1 MAAAAGSAAGAGGRA
16 GCVGRPRR
24 GSFGMT
30 TKSLRAAALPLIA
43 LFVACRSGPAPVT
56 TPAGPETV
64 RVPFAYANGEEV
76 VTAMRDRYAGSWYR
90 TLTFRQKTSQLSA
103 KGTWSVQ
110 TWYETMRLPGRL
122 RIDFDP
128 LKAGNGV
135 LYARDSQFVMTN
147 GRVSR
152 ADPGINDLQLLGFDV
167 YANPTARTTALLR
180 RQGID
185 LARVHMD
192 SFEGR
197 PMIVVGALAG
207 DLRRKQFWV
216 DAERLYFVRLLS
228 PAPRDTSKLQDI
240 RFVNYERRGDAWLA
254 PRVEIY
260 NDGKL
265 VFYEDYLDVSFDPV
279 IDDALFEPTKWRSAK
294 HWVTSKS

>member
-1 MAAAAGSAAGAGGRA
+1 
-16 GCVGRPRR
+16 
-24 GSFGMT
+24 MT
-30 TKSLRAAALPLIA
+30 KFSLRAAALACLA
-43 LFVACRSGPAPVT
+43 LAGACHSTPAPVT
-56 TPAGPETV
+56 TPSRPE
-64 RVPFAYANGEEV
+64 PAPSAPSYATGADV
-76 VTAMRDRYAGSWYR
+76 VTAMRDRYAGAWYR
-90 TLTFRQKTSQLSA
+90 TLTFRQKTSQLTP

-110 TWYETMRLPGRL
+110 TWYEAMRLPGRL

-128 LKAGNGV
+128 IRAGNGV

-152 ADPGINDLQLLGFDV
+152 ADPGINDLLLLGFDV

-180 RQGID
+180 RQGFD

-192 SFEGR
+192 TFEGR

-216 DAERLYFVRLLS
+216 DAERMYFVRLLE
-228 PAPRDTSKLQDI
+228 PAPRDTAKLQDI
-240 RFVNYERRGDAWLA
+240 RFVNYERRGDGWLA

-265 VFYEDYLDVSFDPV
+265 VFSEDYLDISVDPA
-279 IDDALFEPTKWRSAK
+279 IDDALFEPSKWRSAK
-294 HWVTSKS
+294 HWATGKP

>member
-1 MAAAAGSAAGAGGRA
+1 
-16 GCVGRPRR
+16 
-24 GSFGMT
+24 MT
-30 TKSLRAAALPLIA
+30 NLTLRAAALCS
-43 LFVACRSGPAPVT
+43 LFLFAACHSAPAPVG
-56 TPAGPETV
+56 TPAPPATTRVGPGW
-64 RVPFAYANGEEV
+64 ANGEEV
-76 VTAMRDRYAGSWYR
+76 VTAMRDRYAGRWYR
-90 TLTFRQKTSQLSA
+90 TLTFRQKTSQLSP

-110 TWYETMRLPGRL
+110 TWYEAMRLPGRL

-128 LKAGNGV
+128 IRAGNGV
-135 LYARDSQFVMTN
+135 LYARDSQFVMSN

-167 YANPTARTTALLR
+167 YANPTARTVALLR

-185 LARVHMD
+185 LSRVHMD

-207 DLRRKQFWV
+207 DTRRKQFWV

-228 PAPRDTSKLQDI
+228 AAPRDTSKTQDI
-240 RFVNYERRGDAWLA
+240 RFVNYARRGDAWLA

-260 NDGKL
+260 TDGKL
-265 VFYEDYLDVSFDPV
+265 VFYEDYLDVSIDPV
-279 IDDALFEPTKWRSAK
+279 IDDALFDPSKWRAAK
-294 HWVTSKS
+294 HWFAGR

>member
-1 MAAAAGSAAGAGGRA
+1 
-16 GCVGRPRR
+16 
-24 GSFGMT
+24 MT
-30 TKSLRAAALPLIA
+30 NISLRAAALLTFA
-43 LFVACRSGPAPVT
+43 LMAACHSAPPPVMAPVQ
-56 TPAGPETV
+56 PVLLPVSPE
-64 RVPFAYANGEEV
+64 YANGEDV
-76 VTAMRDRYAGSWYR
+76 VTAMRDRYAGGWFR
-90 TLTFRQKTSQLSA
+90 TLSFRQKTSQLSP

-110 TWYETMRLPGRL
+110 TWYESMRLPGRL

-128 LKAGNGV
+128 IKAGNGV
-135 LYARDSQFVMTN
+135 LYARDSQFVIAN

-152 ADPGINDLQLLGFDV
+152 ADPGINDLLLLGFDV

-192 SFEGR
+192 NFQGR
-197 PMIVVGALAG
+197 PMVVVGALAG
-207 DLRRKQFWV
+207 DLHRKQFWV

-228 PAPRDTSKLQDI
+228 PAPRDTARLQDI

-265 VFYEDYLDVSFDPV
+265 VFYEDYLDISVDPPL
-279 IDDALFEPTKWRSAK
+279 DDALFEPSRWRAAR
-294 HWVTSKS
+294 HWAAR